1 MKTDL
6 FFRLTEAT
14 PWPSVFFRESAE
26 VEGTVQELRQ
36 ANVAVFEID
45 GGALSSEEELF
56 RAFATALRMPKG
68 WYGDEEY
75 ACNPNAFLEYLD
87 DGTEWVPAK
96 GHVVLIRGSEKLWR
110 ASAHLTGELT
120 ELWEAATLYR
130 RASIR
135 LVFVR

>member
-14 PWPSVFFRESAE
+14 PCPSVFFRESAE

-75 ACNPNAFLEYLD
+75 ACNANAFLEYLD
-87 DGTEWVPAK
+87 DVTGV
-96 GHVVLIRGSEKLWR
+96 GS
-110 ASAHLTGELT
+110 GEGPC
-120 ELWEAATLYR
+120 
-130 RASIR
+130 R
-135 LVFVR
+135 LDSRFGKALAGKRTSGR